1 MINKKLSSCF
11 LALLIYGVFAVWLF
25 IPHTDKLTGYE
36 NIFYA
41 FPVIASLGVFAIS
54 RRYAASFFAGLVG
67 GAVYGFG
74 SFACSFLCFHP
85 FASLVYAFLPWSFLP
100 AAFIHKYL
108 TTGEKTTVFISACLS
123 LLPFLFFIG
132 CFAGAAHFYLFPI
145 PTGSAVSVKNFIA
158 ILNPARV
165 SADSFSIGFYHAPL
179 CAAAIGAVLF
189 CKTRRYWIAILSAVA
204 IFLCF
209 YKPIL
214 NIPPVLW
221 LSFPVLIC
229 SVAIASGLEALV
241 LSGKADSL
249 WLLLAPAVLALQAA
263 LTVLLGKGA
272 DLSLCN
278 SLSAVSAAAVL
289 LIFFIARAGLSLR
302 FLRVIILYA
311 AVFLDVI
318 VVTRNLI
325 SAIF

>member
-1 MINKKLSSCF
+1 MNKRILSFVSAF
-11 LALLIYGVFAVWLF
+11 LLYGIFAVWLF
-25 IPHTDKLTGYE
+25 LPHKDKLTGYE

-41 FPVIASLGVFAIS
+41 FPVIASLGVFALG

-108 TTGEKTTVFISACLS
+108 NTGEKIAGFISACLS

-145 PTGSAVSVKNFIA
+145 PTGSAVSAKNFIA

-179 CAAAIGAVLF
+179 GAIAVGAVLF
-189 CKTRRYWIAILSAVA
+189 CKTRRYWIAIISAVA
-204 IFLCF
+204 IFLCL

-229 SVAIASGLEALV
+229 SVAIASGLEALI

-249 WLLLAPAVLALQAA
+249 WLLLAPAVLILQVA
-263 LTVLLGKGA
+263 LTALLAKGA
-272 DLSLCN
+272 DLSLSN

-302 FLRVIILYA
+302 FLRVLILYA
-311 AVFLDVI
+311 AVFLDII
-318 VVTRNLI
+318 VVTRILV

>member
-1 MINKKLSSCF
+1 MNKRILSF
-11 LALLIYGVFAVWLF
+11 VFALLLYSVFVVWLF
-25 IPHTDKLTGYE
+25 LPHKDKLTGYE
-36 NIFYA
+36 NIFYS
-41 FPVIASLGVFAIS
+41 FPVIASLGVFLIS
-54 RRYAASFFAGLVG
+54 RRYSASFFAGLAG

-108 TTGEKTTVFISACLS
+108 NAGEKITGFVSASLS

-132 CFAGAAHFYLFPI
+132 SFAGAAHFYLFPI
-145 PTGSAVSVKNFIA
+145 PTGSAVSVKNFVA

-165 SADSFSIGFYHAPL
+165 SADSFSLGFYHVPL
-179 CAAAIGAVLF
+179 CAAAIGAALF

-209 YKPIL
+209 YKPIM

-249 WLLLAPAVLALQAA
+249 WLLLAAAVLALQAG
-263 LTVLLGKGA
+263 LNFLLVRGA

-278 SLSAVSAAAVL
+278 SLSAVSAAAVM

-311 AVFLDVI
+311 AVFLDII

>member
-1 MINKKLSSCF
+1 MNKRILSFASAF
-11 LALLIYGVFAVWLF
+11 LLYSIFAVWLLL
-25 IPHTDKLTGYE
+25 PHKNKLTGCE

-41 FPVIASLGVFAIS
+41 FPVIASLGVFMLT
-54 RRYAASFFAGLVG
+54 RRYAASFFAGLAG

-100 AAFIHKYL
+100 AAFIYKYL
-108 TTGEKTTVFISACLS
+108 TTGEKTTGFISACLS

-145 PTGSAVSVKNFIA
+145 PTGSAISAKNFVA

-165 SADSFSIGFYHAPL
+165 SADSFSLGFYHAPL
-179 CAAAIGAVLF
+179 GAIAIGAVLF
-189 CKTRRYWIAILSAVA
+189 CKTRRYWIAILSAIA

-221 LSFPVLIC
+221 ISFPVLIY
-229 SVAIASGLEALV
+229 SVAIASGLEALI

-249 WLLLAPAVLALQAA
+249 WLLLAPAVLILQAG
-263 LTVLLGKGA
+263 LTILLGKGE
-272 DLSLCN
+272 DLSLSN
-278 SLSAVSAAAVL
+278 SLSGVSVAAVM

-311 AVFLDVI
+311 AVFLDIIVI
-318 VVTRNLI
+318 TRNLI